1 MTHTITKLPL
11 YTVPVV
17 TLSLLPGISFG
28 SQPREGRNIL
38 FIAVD
43 DLKPLLGAYGDP
55 RAVTPNID
63 RLARRGTL
71 FTHAYCQQ
79 AVSGPSRASLL
90 TGLCP
95 DRTGVWDLKT
105 LIRSVHPDA
114 TTLPQHLRN
123 NGYETYG
130 IGKIYDPRSVDKMQ
144 DQASWSLP
152 YASFEAYYN
161 PEYDQP
167 LYSYYQLPETRESM
181 IRLEKELLAQG
192 LKPAAA
198 RNAVLEK
205 IKPSTECVDLPDDA
219 YPDGAIANG
228 AVEFIEHCDKSKRYF
243 WAVGFKRPHLPF
255 CAPKKYWDLYDR
267 AEIPLA
273 TFRRKA
279 QDSPQLAYHNCGEL
293 VSYTDIPALIT
304 FSDIDN
310 AILDDDKAR
319 ELIHGYYAAV
329 SYVDAQVGRLLD
341 ALERS
346 GQLDNTV
353 IVFWG
358 DHGWHLGDHGLWN
371 KHTNFE
377 QATHAPLIIC
387 DPSLE
392 PSTVTTPV
400 EFLDIF
406 PTLCEAVSIA
416 APEHLDG
423 KSLLGLMRG
432 AEPSANT
439 YAASQFP
446 RGKVMGYTLRNER
459 YRYTVWV
466 DWKNRTTDPE
476 TIVAEELYD
485 YKKDPDETRNL
496 VKDKSYAAALQQMR
510 ACWNDYKNKRINK

>member
-1 MTHTITKLPL
+1 MTLKLSL
-11 YTVPVV
+11 YAASVATFGFVPV
-17 TLSLLPGISFG
+17 TTSASRPC
-28 SQPREGRNIL
+28 EGRNIL

-55 RAVTPNID
+55 QAVTPNID

-71 FTHAYCQQ
+71 FTNAYCQQ

-114 TTLPQHLRN
+114 MTLPQYFRE

-130 IGKIYDPRSVDKMQ
+130 IGKIYDPRSVDKQQ

-152 YASFEAYYN
+152 YESFETYYN
-161 PEYDQP
+161 PEYPQP
-167 LYSYYQLPETRESM
+167 VYSYYQLPQTRERM
-181 IRLEKELLAQG
+181 LRLESELLAEG
-192 LKPAAA
+192 MKPSAV
-198 RNAVLEK
+198 RNAVLER
-205 IKPSTECVDLPDDA
+205 IKPSTECADVPDDA

-228 AVEFIEHCDKSKRYF
+228 AVKFIEHCDKSKRHF

-255 CAPKKYWDLYDR
+255 CAPKRYWDLYNR

-273 TFRRKA
+273 NFRQKA

-293 VSYTDIPALIT
+293 LSYTDIPDLIT
-304 FSDIDN
+304 FSDVDN
-310 AILDDDKAR
+310 AILDDEKAR
-319 ELIHGYYAAV
+319 ELIHGYYASV

-377 QATHAPLIIC
+377 QATHVPLIIC
-387 DPSLE
+387 DPALD
-392 PSTVTTPV
+392 PATVTTPV

-406 PTLCEAVSIA
+406 PTLCEAVSI
-416 APEHLDG
+416 PLPDHLDG
-423 KSLLGLMRG
+423 ESLLPLMRG
-432 AEPSANT
+432 AASAANA
-439 YAASQFP
+439 YAASQYP
-446 RGKVMGYTLRNER
+446 RGKVMGYTLRSDR

-466 DWKNRTTDPE
+466 DWKNRTTDSE

-485 YKKDPDETRNL
+485 YEKDPDETRNL
-496 VKDKSYAAALQQMR
+496 INDKRYSDALQQMR
-510 ACWNDYKNKRINK
+510 GCWNDYKDKRINR